1 MSDNLGAGHSS
12 AQMPTS
18 CLLVLTTLF
27 TILAAAATS
36 GAQDCKVKASTT
48 AETQVFE
55 RPATQ
60 FNTAKGW
67 VYGSPVA
74 VLAPNVTVFLCAE
87 QTVWFGVISQG
98 WSEIAYWTGGRW
110 EHGWIVT
117 QNLRRAAADQHST
130 SLACTV
136 LQAFSLP
143 SVHAQPPVITESP
156 PSDAGPAPPAP
167 RRVSPESI
175 MKTEDS
181 ALVRFYGW
189 LFVFMIL
196 GMLGKIAFDMLT
208 EPGKLDWKA
217 RTRAGILPLI
227 VSPIVFLSIMQGVD
241 STTAATLTSFIALCC
256 SAFQNGFFWHTILDR
271 SGGRKGGALK

>member
-1 MSDNLGAGHSS
+1 MSDNLGAGHPS
-12 AQMPTS
+12 ARMPTS
-18 CLLVLTTLF
+18 RLLVLTILF
-27 TILAAAATS
+27 IILAAAATA

-48 AETQVFE
+48 AETPVFE

-67 VYGSPVA
+67 VYGTPVA

-110 EHGWIVT
+110 EHGWVVS
-117 QNLRRAAADQHST
+117 QNLRRATADQRST
-130 SLACTV
+130 SLACAV

-143 SVHAQPPVITESP
+143 SAHAQLPVITESP
-156 PSDAGPAPPAP
+156 PSDAPPAPPAP
-167 RRVSPESI
+167 RRVSPDTLI
-175 MKTEDS
+175 KTEDS
-181 ALVRFYGW
+181 ALARFYGW

-196 GMLGKIAFDMLT
+196 GMLGKITFDMLT

-217 RTRAGILPLI
+217 RARAGILPLI
-227 VSPIVFLSIMQGVD
+227 VSPIVFLGIMNAAD
-241 STTAATLTSFIALCC
+241 STAAATLSSFIALCC

-271 SGGRKGGALK
+271 AGGVSGSAK